1 MPSGS
6 IRQYIGGGYNIGI
19 SPCQQG
25 RRITPCRDAPL
36 HVRVNGPVGWYNL
49 RPAGKPTASLSIEFS
64 PELMKVAIH
73 NSASM

>member
-25 RRITPCRDAPL
+25 RRITPRRDAPL
-36 HVRVNGPVGWYNL
+36 RVRVNGPVSSQ
-49 RPAGKPTASLSIEFS
+49 PADKLTASLSIVFF

-73 NSASM
+73 NRASM